1 MSNLLTLSFML
12 YAVIVYNNGLVRTQ
26 SSNVLLLTASKN
38 MNSNSLVMPVQDQ
51 ESHEML
57 QLTSRH
63 KADQHS
69 FKPKVIPSANE
80 HFNDETGLKD

>member
-1 MSNLLTLSFML
+1 
-12 YAVIVYNNGLVRTQ
+12 
-26 SSNVLLLTASKN
+26 
-38 MNSNSLVMPVQDQ
+38 MPVQDQ